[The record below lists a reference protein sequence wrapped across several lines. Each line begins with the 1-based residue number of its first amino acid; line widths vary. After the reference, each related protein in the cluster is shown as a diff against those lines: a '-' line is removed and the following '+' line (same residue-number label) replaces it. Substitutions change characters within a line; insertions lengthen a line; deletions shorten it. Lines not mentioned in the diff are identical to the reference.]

1 MGDTKIAVLA
11 SGGIDSNIL
20 IAELLK
26 KYDKVYPIY
35 IQCGLVW
42 EQAELHWLRKYL
54 KNLDSKN
61 LKPLTVL
68 SLPTDDLFGNGW
80 AVTGHR
86 VPGYRSRD
94 EEVYLP
100 GRNLLLLAK
109 ASTFCAL
116 QKIPTLAIGS
126 LTGNPFP
133 DATASFFKTMS
144 RTTSE
149 ALGSRIK
156 IIAPFHKLKKKDV
169 LKRSKGLQL
178 HLSFS
183 CLAPKGLKPCGR
195 CNKCAERDN
204 VKKALIPWSISL

>member
-1 MGDTKIAVLA
+1 MKKSKIALLA
-11 SGGIDSNIL
+11 SGGLDSNVL

-26 KYDKVYPIY
+26 KYDEVYPIY

-54 KNLDSKN
+54 KKLGSKKLN
-61 LKPLTVL
+61 PLTVL
-68 SLPTDDLFGNGW
+68 SLPTEDLDGKGW
-80 AVTGHR
+80 AVTGRR
-86 VPGYRSRD
+86 VPDYRSRD

-109 ASTFCAL
+109 AATFCTL
-116 QKIPTLAIGS
+116 KKIPRLAIGS
-126 LTGNPFP
+126 LSGNPFP
-133 DATASFFKTMS
+133 DATGSFFKSMS
-144 RTTSE
+144 RAASQ

-169 LKRSKGLQL
+169 LQRGKRLPL

-183 CLAPKGLKPCGR
+183 CLAPKGMTPCGR
-195 CNKCAERDN
+195 CNKCAERDF
-204 VKKALIPWSISL
+204 ALENKQLFF